1 MTEAAMEKPYIHQ
14 LKLGPMDNFV
24 YLVGVEGSPEVLVV
38 DPAWEVAAI
47 ERALVEQGK
56 QLVGVFVSHCHKDH
70 INGLPELLARHDVP
84 VYAQREEVAFSEDLR
99 SLAGDALRA
108 VGPGE
113 AIPVG
118 GRSFQSLHTPGHTP
132 GSHCL
137 LAGGAL
143 VSGDTLFI
151 NGCGRCDLRGGNP
164 EDMYRSLSQ
173 VLLKVPDETR
183 LWPGHDYADVPVAEM
198 GAVRKKNPYFSF
210 PDVASFVEFR
220 MRPRR

>member
-1 MTEAAMEKPYIHQ
+1 MEPLYIRQ

-24 YLVGVEGSPEVLVV
+24 YLVGVEGAPEVLVV
-38 DPAWEVAAI
+38 DPAWDVAAI
-47 ERALVEQGK
+47 ERAVAEAGK
-56 QLVGVFVSHCHKDH
+56 RLVGAFVSHCHKDH
-70 INGLPELLARHDVP
+70 TNGLPELLSKHDIP
-84 VYAQREEVAFSEDLR
+84 VYAQREEVDFSEDLR
-99 SLAGDALRA
+99 SAAGEALRA

-118 GRSFQSLHTPGHTP
+118 ERSFLALHTPGHTP

-137 LAGGAL
+137 LAGDSL
-143 VSGDTLFI
+143 VSGDTVFI
-151 NGCGRCDLRGGNP
+151 NGCGRCDLKGGNP

-183 LWPGHDYADVPVAEM
+183 LWPGHDYAQVPVADM
-198 GAVRKKNPYFSF
+198 GEVRRTNPYFAF
-210 PDVASFVEFR
+210 PDVKAFVEYR

>member
-1 MTEAAMEKPYIHQ
+1 MPMEKPYVRQ

-24 YLVGVEGSPEVLVV
+24 YLVGAEGSPEVLVV
-38 DPAWEVAAI
+38 DPAWDVAAI
-47 ERALVEQGK
+47 ERAVVEEGK
-56 QLVGVFVSHCHKDH
+56 QLVGAFVSHCHKDH
-70 INGLPELLARHDVP
+70 TNGLPELLARHDVP

-99 SLAGDALRA
+99 ALAGDALRP
-108 VGPGE
+108 VGAGD
-113 AIPVG
+113 AIQVG
-118 GRSFQSLHTPGHTP
+118 GRSFQALHTPGHTP

-137 LAGGAL
+137 LAGDSL

-173 VLLKVPDETR
+173 VLLKVPDQTR
-183 LWPGHDYADVPVAEM
+183 LWPGHDYGQVPVAEL
-198 GAVRKKNPYFSF
+198 GEVRRTNPYFAF
-210 PDVASFVEFR
+210 PDVASFVQFR

>member
-1 MTEAAMEKPYIHQ
+1 MERLYIRQ

-24 YLVGVEGSPEVLVV
+24 YLVGVEASPEVLVV

-47 ERALVEQGK
+47 ERAVAEEGK
-56 QLVGVFVSHCHKDH
+56 RLVGAFVSHCHKDH
-70 INGLPELLARHDVP
+70 TNGLPELLSRHDIP
-84 VYAQREEVAFSEDLR
+84 VYAQREEVDFSEDLR
-99 SLAGDALRA
+99 TAAGGALRA

-118 GRSFQSLHTPGHTP
+118 GRSFLALHTPGHTP

-137 LAGGAL
+137 LAGDSL
-143 VSGDTLFI
+143 VSGDTVFI
-151 NGCGRCDLRGGNP
+151 NGCGRCDLKGGNP

-173 VLLKVPDETR
+173 VLLRVPDETR
-183 LWPGHDYADVPVAEM
+183 LWPGHDYAQVPVAAM
-198 GAVRKKNPYFSF
+198 GEVRRTNPYFAF
-210 PDVASFVEFR
+210 PDMISFVEFR